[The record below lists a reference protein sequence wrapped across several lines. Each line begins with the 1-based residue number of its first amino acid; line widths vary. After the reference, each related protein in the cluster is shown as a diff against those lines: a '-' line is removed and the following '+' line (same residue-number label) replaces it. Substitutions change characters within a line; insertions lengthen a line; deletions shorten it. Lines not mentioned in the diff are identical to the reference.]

1 MNTNSNTAHHDANDP
16 IVGRDPMGNPFNK
29 KYPPDTAKYGT
40 TYDGYPTYNQEVF
53 FLDFAIEGYDVLFAH
68 NGKQYFVQIWK
79 EGAAQL
85 DPATYQ
91 LIRLFDNANVLVE
104 QMEIDGQ
111 KLIDCIDQV
120 QIIELY

>member
-1 MNTNSNTAHHDANDP
+1 MNTNNHSAHDANDP

-53 FLDFAIEGYDVLFAH
+53 FLDFAIEGYDVLFSH

-85 DPATYQ
+85 DPATY
-91 LIRLFDNANVLVE
+91 N
-104 QMEIDGQ
+104 
-111 KLIDCIDQV
+111 
-120 QIIELY
+120 